1 MKKDY
6 TEFDAA
12 LLAHI
17 TAGSNKMLVLE
28 GKADLQK
35 LSVPLREID
44 RWGSP
49 TPHFRIIDRRLQAL
63 RRAEK
68 IRFNGKFWIMPLP
81 AAPQPSTAPAGS
93 ERKGGE

>member
-6 TEFDAA
+6 TEFDTA

-17 TAGSNKMLVLE
+17 TAGCSTMKLLE
-28 GKADLQK
+28 YKDDLKK
-35 LSVPLREID
+35 LAAPLTDTD

-49 TPHFRIIDRRLQAL
+49 TPHFRMIDRRLQAL

-68 IRFNGKFWIMPLP
+68 IRFNGKHWELL
-81 AAPQPSTAPAGS
+81 
-93 ERKGGE
+93 K

>member
-17 TAGSNKMLVLE
+17 TSGVNTMMLLDY
-28 GKADLQK
+28 KSDLKK
-35 LSVPLREID
+35 LAVPLVDVD
-44 RWGSP
+44 RWGQP

-68 IRFNGKFWIMPLP
+68 IRFNGKQWEL
-81 AAPQPSTAPAGS
+81 T
-93 ERKGGE
+93 K